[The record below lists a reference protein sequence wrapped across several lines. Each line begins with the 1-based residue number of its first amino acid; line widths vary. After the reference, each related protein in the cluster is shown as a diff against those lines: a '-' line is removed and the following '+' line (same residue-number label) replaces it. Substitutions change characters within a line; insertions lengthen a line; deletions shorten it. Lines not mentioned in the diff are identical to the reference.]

1 MKSIFLLTGRS
12 LALPA
17 AVLGLAGLVFG
28 CASPNANPPTPHA
41 NTGYV
46 DLYLATNAP
55 LAWDVQRFDAGANSF
70 KSVYSKLD
78 TIPDGV
84 LRLAFAP
91 GQQRLRVTFLNRV
104 IATPAEVEVTVED
117 GRVTPVQITLTE
129 AGAASVQSR
138 TMDQGATYRGHY
150 GRRYKSETKDTQTYN
165 VTAVAQ
171 PSKAYAPKSS
181 SPAQP

>member
-1 MKSIFLLTGRS
+1 MKSIFLLTDRRR
-12 LALPA
+12 ALPA
-17 AVLGLAGLVFG
+17 AVLALAVFVFG
-28 CASPNANPPTPHA
+28 CASPNANPPTARA

-55 LAWDVQRFDAGANSF
+55 LAWDVQRFDTGANSF

-104 IATPAEVEVTVED
+104 IATPAVVDVTVED
-117 GRVTPVQITLTE
+117 GRVTPVQISLTE
-129 AGAASVQSR
+129 AGAASVQTR

-150 GRRYKSETKDTQTYN
+150 GRRYKSETKDAQTYDVN
-165 VTAVAQ
+165 AVAQ
-171 PSKAYAPKSS
+171 PAKPYAPKSS
-181 SPAQP
+181 YSAQP